1 MNYKAHII
9 RGLLNFYPEK
19 WRIEYGEELDA
30 LLLSRPLNGAIISD
44 VLRNGLRQRLRQI
57 APWKVIGALLFAWTI
72 IGLSWNSATAF
83 SPAWYSRYYIA
94 GDLFLLLGGCWTT
107 LRSPTTISRAAWFTT
122 KAALVSTIPEAI
134 VCLLW
139 SARIVHPTV
148 LDLSGSP
155 VLHGNQITL
164 LYFRGSIILPPIQY
178 LTVLFVIT
186 LAQGWAIG
194 LVGGTLGSLA
204 IHFKTGIRRY

>member
-30 LLLSRPLNGAIISD
+30 LLLSRPLNAGIISD
-44 VLRNGLRQRLRQI
+44 VLLNGLQQRLREV
-57 APWKVIGALLFAWTI
+57 APWKVTGVLLFAWTV
-72 IGLSWNSATAF
+72 IGLSWNSAKAF

-94 GDLFLLLGGCWTT
+94 VNLFLLLGGCWTT
-107 LRSPTTISRAAWFTT
+107 LRSPTTVSRAAWFTT
-122 KAALVSTIPEAI
+122 KAALVSTIPEAV

-139 SARIVHPTV
+139 AAKIVHPAV

-155 VLHGNQITL
+155 VLHGNHITL
-164 LYFRGSIILPPIQY
+164 LYFRGSILLSPIQY
-178 LTVLFVIT
+178 LSVLFVIT
-186 LAQGWAIG
+186 LVQGWAIG

-204 IHFKTGIRRY
+204 IRFKPSIRRD